1 MRKKI
6 IGILK
11 SNNVLNFKT
20 EKDFIESE
28 QVCQKRSIIMR
39 SILTIPIGLFIVDLI
54 SPVILDNLISFSK
67 LGGKQSFEKNKKAV
81 IEKLVTSY
89 LKNYLDLYFDKFREK
104 NKNSLQKFFVYAK
117 NLLEQSQEQALSTKI
132 FIQENL
138 KKLQENI
145 NQITEFKEKIEFKFE
160 MFKILNIKIIEN

>member
-39 SILTIPIGLFIVDLI
+39 SILTIPIGLFTVDLI

-117 NLLEQSQEQALSTKI
+117 NLLEQALSTKI